1 MSDDFGFWDVMV
13 SIFWFTI
20 LLAWISLLIHILAD
34 IFRDDSMSGGKKALW
49 TIFIVL
55 VPWLGA
61 LVYIISRGDSMNQ
74 RNREAAM
81 ARMAIYDSQRSPATS
96 TTQVSEELR
105 GLAELRDS
113 GVLSPA
119 EYDQAK
125 AKVLS

>member
-1 MSDDFGFWDVMV
+1 MSEDFGFWDVMV

-20 LLAWISLLIHILAD
+20 LLAWITLLVHILID
-34 IFRDDSMSGGKKALW
+34 IFRDDTLGGGMKALW
-49 TIFIVL
+49 SIFIIL

-61 LVYIISRGDSMNQ
+61 LVYLIARGDSMNK

-81 ARMAIYDSQRSPATS
+81 ARMEMYGAQRPAAP
-96 TTQVSEELR
+96 QVSEELQR
-105 GLAELRDS
+105 LAELRDS

-125 AKVLS
+125 AKVLA

>member
-61 LVYIISRGDSMNQ
+61 LVYIISNGDSMNR

-81 ARMAIYDSQRSPATS
+81 SRMAVYDSQRSPS
-96 TTQVSEELR
+96 TQVSEELR

-113 GVLSPA
+113 GVLSPT
-119 EYDQAK
+119 EYEQAK
-125 AKVLS
+125 AKVLA

>member
-61 LVYIISRGDSMNQ
+61 LVYIISNGDSMNR

-81 ARMAIYDSQRSPATS
+81 TRMAVYDSQRSPS
-96 TTQVSEELR
+96 TQVSEELR

-119 EYDQAK
+119 EYEQAK
-125 AKVLS
+125 AKVLA

>member
-1 MSDDFGFWDVMV
+1 MSDDFGFWDVIV

-34 IFRDDSMSGGKKALW
+34 IFRDDSLSGGKKALW

-55 VPWLGA
+55 IPWLGA
-61 LVYIISRGDSMNQ
+61 LIYIIARGDSMNQ

-81 ARMAIYDSQRSPATS
+81 ARMAIYDNQRSP

-105 GLAELRDS
+105 NLAELRDS

-119 EYDQAK
+119 EYEQAK
-125 AKVLS
+125 AKVLA

>member
-1 MSDDFGFWDVMV
+1 MEDDFGFWDVMV

-61 LVYIISRGDSMNQ
+61 LVYIISRGDSMNR

-81 ARMAIYDSQRSPATS
+81 ARMAVYDSQRPPS
-96 TTQVSEELR
+96 TQVSEELR

-119 EYDQAK
+119 EYEQAK
-125 AKVLS
+125 AKVLA

>member
-1 MSDDFGFWDVMV
+1 MSDDFGFWDVMI

-20 LLAWISLLIHILAD
+20 LLAWISLLFHILID
-34 IFRDDSMSGGKKALW
+34 IFRDDTLGGGMKAVW

-55 VPWLGA
+55 IPWLGA
-61 LVYIISRGDSMNQ
+61 LVYLISRGDSMNK

-81 ARMAIYDSQRSPATS
+81 ARMEMYGAQRPAAP
-96 TTQVSEELR
+96 QVSEELQR
-105 GLAELRDS
+105 LAELRDS

-125 AKVLS
+125 AKVLA

>member
-34 IFRDDSMSGGKKALW
+34 IFRDDSLSGGRKALW

-55 VPWLGA
+55 IPWLGA
-61 LVYIISRGDSMNQ
+61 LAYIISRGDSMNR

-81 ARMAIYDSQRSPATS
+81 ARMAVYESQRAPTP
-96 TTQVSEELR
+96 QVSDELTR
-105 GLAELRDS
+105 LAELRDS

-119 EYDQAK
+119 EYEQAK
-125 AKVLS
+125 AKVLA

>member
-1 MSDDFGFWDVMV
+1 MSDDFGLWDVMV

-34 IFRDDSMSGGKKALW
+34 IFRNDSMSGGKKALW

-55 VPWLGA
+55 IPWLGA
-61 LVYIISRGDSMNQ
+61 LVYIISNGDSMNR

-81 ARMAIYDSQRSPATS
+81 ARMAVYDGQRAPS

-125 AKVLS
+125 AKVLA

>member
-1 MSDDFGFWDVMV
+1 MEDDFGFWDVMV

-34 IFRDDSMSGGKKALW
+34 IFRDDSLSGGKKALW

-55 VPWLGA
+55 IPWLGA
-61 LVYIISRGDSMNQ
+61 LVYIISRGDSMNT

-81 ARMAIYDSQRSPATS
+81 ARMAVYDSQRSPAP
-96 TTQVSEELR
+96 QVSDELQR
-105 GLAELRDS
+105 LAELRDS
-113 GVLSPA
+113 GVLTPA

-125 AKVLS
+125 AKVLA

>member
-1 MSDDFGFWDVMV
+1 MSDDFGFWDVIV

-34 IFRDDSMSGGKKALW
+34 IFRDDTMSGGKKALW

-55 VPWLGA
+55 IPWLGA

-74 RNREAAM
+74 RSREAAM
-81 ARMAIYDSQRSPATS
+81 ERMAIYESQRAPAP
-96 TTQVSEELR
+96 QVSDELQR
-105 GLAELRDS
+105 LAELRDS

-119 EYDQAK
+119 EYEQAK
-125 AKVLS
+125 AKVLA

>member
-55 VPWLGA
+55 IPWLGA
-61 LVYIISRGDSMNQ
+61 LVYIISRGDSMNR

-81 ARMAIYDSQRSPATS
+81 ARMAVYESQRSPS
-96 TTQVSEELR
+96 TQVSEELR

>member
-20 LLAWISLLIHILAD
+20 LLAWISLLVHILAD
-34 IFRDDSMSGGKKALW
+34 IFRDDSLSGGKKALW

-55 VPWLGA
+55 IPWLGA

-81 ARMAIYDSQRSPATS
+81 ARMAIYESRQTPATS
-96 TTQVSEELR
+96 THVSEELR

>member
-1 MSDDFGFWDVMV
+1 MSEDFGFWDVMI

-20 LLAWISLLIHILAD
+20 LLAWITLLVHILID
-34 IFRDDSMSGGKKALW
+34 IFRDDTLGGGMKAVW

-55 VPWLGA
+55 IPWLGA
-61 LVYIISRGDSMNQ
+61 LVYLISRGDSMNK

-81 ARMAIYDSQRSPATS
+81 ARMEMYGAQRPAAP
-96 TTQVSEELR
+96 QVSEELQR
-105 GLAELRDS
+105 LAELRDS

-125 AKVLS
+125 AKVLA

>member
-1 MSDDFGFWDVMV
+1 MDDDFGFWDVMV

-34 IFRDDSMSGGKKALW
+34 IFRDDSLSGGKKALW

-55 VPWLGA
+55 IPWLGA
-61 LVYIISRGDSMNQ
+61 LAYIISRGDSMNR

-81 ARMAIYDSQRSPATS
+81 ARMAVYDSQRSPS
-96 TTQVSEELR
+96 TQVSEELR

-119 EYDQAK
+119 EYEQAK
-125 AKVLS
+125 AKVLA

>member
-1 MSDDFGFWDVMV
+1 MSEDFGFWDVMI

-20 LLAWISLLIHILAD
+20 LLAWISLLVHILID
-34 IFRDDSMSGGKKALW
+34 IFRDDTLGGGMKAVW

-55 VPWLGA
+55 IPWLGA
-61 LVYIISRGDSMNQ
+61 LVYLISRGDSMNK

-81 ARMAIYDSQRSPATS
+81 ARMEMYGAQRPAAP
-96 TTQVSEELR
+96 QVSEELQR
-105 GLAELRDS
+105 LAELRDS

-125 AKVLS
+125 AKVLA

>member
-1 MSDDFGFWDVMV
+1 MSEDFGLWDVMI

-20 LLAWISLLIHILAD
+20 LLAWISLLVHILID
-34 IFRDDSMSGGKKALW
+34 IFRDDTLGGGMKAVW

-55 VPWLGA
+55 IPWLGA
-61 LVYIISRGDSMNQ
+61 LVYLISRGDSMNK

-81 ARMAIYDSQRSPATS
+81 ARMEMYGAQRPAAP
-96 TTQVSEELR
+96 QVSEELQR
-105 GLAELRDS
+105 LAELRDS

-125 AKVLS
+125 AKVLA

>member
-20 LLAWISLLIHILAD
+20 LLAWISLLIHILTD
-34 IFRDDSMSGGKKALW
+34 IFRDDSLSGGKKALW
-49 TIFIVL
+49 TIFIIL
-55 VPWLGA
+55 IPWLGA

-81 ARMAIYDSQRSPATS
+81 ARMAVYESQRAPAP
-96 TTQVSEELR
+96 QVSDELR
-105 GLAELRDS
+105 KLTELRDS

-119 EYDQAK
+119 EYEQAK
-125 AKVLS
+125 AKVLA

>member
-34 IFRDDSMSGGKKALW
+34 IFRYDSMSGGKKALW

-61 LVYIISRGDSMNQ
+61 LVYIISNGDSMNR

-81 ARMAIYDSQRSPATS
+81 ARMAVYDSQRSPS
-96 TTQVSEELR
+96 TQVSEELR

-119 EYDQAK
+119 EYEQAK

>member
-1 MSDDFGFWDVMV
+1 MSDDFGLWDVMV

-34 IFRDDSMSGGKKALW
+34 VFRDDSLSGGKKALW

-55 VPWLGA
+55 IPWLGA
-61 LVYIISRGDSMNQ
+61 LVYIIARGDSMNQ
-74 RNREAAM
+74 RNRDAAM
-81 ARMAIYDSQRSPATS
+81 ARMAIYDSQRPPS
-96 TTQVSEELR
+96 TQVSEELR

-113 GVLSPA
+113 GILSPA

>member
-1 MSDDFGFWDVMV
+1 MSEDFGFWDVMV

-20 LLAWISLLIHILAD
+20 LLAWITLLVHILID
-34 IFRDDSMSGGKKALW
+34 IFRDDTLGGGMKALW
-49 TIFIVL
+49 SIFIIL

-61 LVYIISRGDSMNQ
+61 LVYLISRGDSMNK

-81 ARMAIYDSQRSPATS
+81 ARMEMYGAQRPAAP
-96 TTQVSEELR
+96 QVSEELQR
-105 GLAELRDS
+105 LAELRDS

-125 AKVLS
+125 AKVLA

>member
-34 IFRDDSMSGGKKALW
+34 IFRDDSLSGGKKALW

-55 VPWLGA
+55 IPWLGA

-74 RNREAAM
+74 RSREAAM
-81 ARMAIYDSQRSPATS
+81 ARMAIYESQRGPGP
-96 TTQVSEELR
+96 QVSDELQR
-105 GLAELRDS
+105 LAELRDS
-113 GVLSPA
+113 GVLSPT
-119 EYDQAK
+119 EYEQAK
-125 AKVLS
+125 AKVLA

>member
-61 LVYIISRGDSMNQ
+61 LVYIISNGDSMNR

-81 ARMAIYDSQRSPATS
+81 ARMAIYDSQGSS
-96 TTQVSEELR
+96 STQVSDELR
-105 GLAELRDS
+105 SLAELRDS

-125 AKVLS
+125 AKVLG

>member
-20 LLAWISLLIHILAD
+20 LLAWISLLIHILTD

-55 VPWLGA
+55 IPWLGA
-61 LVYIISRGDSMNQ
+61 LVYIIARGDSMNQ

-81 ARMAIYDSQRSPATS
+81 ARMAVYESQRAPAP
-96 TTQVSEELR
+96 QVSDELR
-105 GLAELRDS
+105 NLAELRDS

-119 EYDQAK
+119 EYERAK
-125 AKVLS
+125 AKVLA

>member
-1 MSDDFGFWDVMV
+1 MDDDFGFWGVMV
-13 SIFWFTI
+13 SIVWFTI

-34 IFRDDSMSGGKKALW
+34 IFRDDSLSGGKKALW

-55 VPWLGA
+55 IPWLGA
-61 LVYIISRGDSMNQ
+61 LAYIISRGDSMNR

-81 ARMAIYDSQRSPATS
+81 ARMSVYHSQRSPS
-96 TTQVSEELR
+96 TQVSEELR

-119 EYDQAK
+119 EYEQAK
-125 AKVLS
+125 AKVLA

>member
-20 LLAWISLLIHILAD
+20 LLAWISLLVHILAD
-34 IFRDDSMSGGKKALW
+34 IFRDDSLSGGKKALW

-55 VPWLGA
+55 IPWLGA
-61 LVYIISRGDSMNQ
+61 LVYNISRGDSMNQ
-74 RNREAAM
+74 RNRDAAM
-81 ARMAIYDSQRSPATS
+81 ARMAIYDSQRSPS
-96 TTQVSEELR
+96 TQVSEELR

>member
-34 IFRDDSMSGGKKALW
+34 IFRDDSMSGGMKALW
-49 TIFIVL
+49 TIFIIL

-61 LVYIISRGDSMNQ
+61 LVYIISRGDSMNR

-81 ARMAIYDSQRSPATS
+81 ARMAVYDSQRSPS
-96 TTQVSEELR
+96 TQVSEELR

-119 EYDQAK
+119 EYEQAK
-125 AKVLS
+125 AKVLA

>member
-34 IFRDDSMSGGKKALW
+34 IFRDDSLSGGKKALW

-55 VPWLGA
+55 IPWLGA
-61 LVYIISRGDSMNQ
+61 LVYIIARGDSMNQ
-74 RNREAAM
+74 RNRDAAM
-81 ARMAIYDSQRSPATS
+81 ARMAIYDSQRSPS
-96 TTQVSEELR
+96 TQVSEELR

>member
-34 IFRDDSMSGGKKALW
+34 IFRDDSMSGGMKALW
-49 TIFIVL
+49 TIFIIL

-61 LVYIISRGDSMNQ
+61 LVYIISRGDSMNR

-81 ARMAIYDSQRSPATS
+81 ARMAVYDSQRSPS
-96 TTQVSEELR
+96 TQVSEELR

>member
-20 LLAWISLLIHILAD
+20 LLAWISLLFHILID
-34 IFRDDSMSGGKKALW
+34 IFRDDTLGGGMKAVW

-61 LVYIISRGDSMNQ
+61 LVYLISRGDSMNK

-81 ARMAIYDSQRSPATS
+81 TRMEAYGAQRHAAP
-96 TTQVSEELR
+96 QVSEELQR
-105 GLAELRDS
+105 LAELRDS
-113 GVLSPA
+113 GVLTPA

-125 AKVLS
+125 AKVLA

>member
-1 MSDDFGFWDVMV
+1 MDDDFGFWDVMV

-34 IFRDDSMSGGKKALW
+34 IFRDDSLSGGKKALW

-81 ARMAIYDSQRSPATS
+81 ARMAIYDNQRPPS
-96 TTQVSEELR
+96 TQVSEELR

-119 EYDQAK
+119 EYEQAK
-125 AKVLS
+125 AKVLA